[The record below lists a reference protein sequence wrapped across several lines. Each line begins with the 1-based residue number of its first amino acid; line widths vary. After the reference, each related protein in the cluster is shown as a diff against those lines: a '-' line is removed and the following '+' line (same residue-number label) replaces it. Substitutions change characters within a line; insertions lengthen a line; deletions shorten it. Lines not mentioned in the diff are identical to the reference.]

1 MLLAAS
7 KTHLLFCTVRKV
19 VVLDTAHSIR
29 IWSPSRC
36 SFVGRSLPTQ
46 FRFCFKYSNTEKE
59 DQMYLSYPVARA
71 RGVDALC
78 LFFFFILCQFSA
90 GEGELQPG
98 AVVMLQPTH

>member
-1 MLLAAS
+1 
-7 KTHLLFCTVRKV
+7 
-19 VVLDTAHSIR
+19 
-29 IWSPSRC
+29 
-36 SFVGRSLPTQ
+36 
-46 FRFCFKYSNTEKE
+46 
-59 DQMYLSYPVARA
+59 MYLSYPVARA